1 MDDYSNPYQQ
11 NDQWFADRCGCLT
24 ASRAAA
30 VINVS
35 KRDGQPLKSYFDLI
49 NTIVSERVTG
59 IVDVTPTTSA
69 MQWGIDNEE
78 EARKTYTLMT
88 GREVELVGFVR
99 HPSIEWFGA
108 SPDGLVGSDGLIE
121 IKCPNTATHLRHIT
135 ANVVPPE
142 YIPQMLVQCLCTGRR
157 WVDFVD
163 YDPRLTGVY
172 SRFAFWT
179 IRYTPTEK
187 ELSDAL
193 ERCQKFLTEVDEVL
207 RPFNEIV
214 VDEDLQF

>member
-11 NDQWFADRCGCLT
+11 TDQWFADRCGCLT

-78 EARKTYTLMT
+78 VINSPLHRGSSTVSYT
-88 GREVELVGFVR
+88 
-99 HPSIEWFGA
+99 HP
-108 SPDGLVGSDGLIE
+108 
-121 IKCPNTATHLRHIT
+121 
-135 ANVVPPE
+135 
-142 YIPQMLVQCLCTGRR
+142 
-157 WVDFVD
+157 
-163 YDPRLTGVY
+163 
-172 SRFAFWT
+172 
-179 IRYTPTEK
+179 
-187 ELSDAL
+187 
-193 ERCQKFLTEVDEVL
+193 
-207 RPFNEIV
+207 RPH
-214 VDEDLQF
+214 

>member
-88 GREVELVGFVR
+88 GREVELVDFVR

-121 IKCPNTATHLRHIT
+121 IKCPNTATPCAASLRMLFHLSTFHR
-135 ANVVPPE
+135 
-142 YIPQMLVQCLCTGRR
+142 CSCS
-157 WVDFVD
+157 
-163 YDPRLTGVY
+163 VY
-172 SRFAFWT
+172 ALADVGWT
-179 IRYTPTEK
+179 LWTMTR
-187 ELSDAL
+187 D
-193 ERCQKFLTEVDEVL
+193 
-207 RPFNEIV
+207 
-214 VDEDLQF
+214 